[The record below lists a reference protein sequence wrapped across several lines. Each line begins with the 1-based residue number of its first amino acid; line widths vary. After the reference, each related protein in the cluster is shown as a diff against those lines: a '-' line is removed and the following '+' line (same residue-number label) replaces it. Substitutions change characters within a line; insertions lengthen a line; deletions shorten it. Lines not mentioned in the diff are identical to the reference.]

1 MPERS
6 GVADIPDSLVL
17 KRHRD
22 LVGRDWHRW
31 VRWIL
36 MTLVAVLPLLALA
49 NVFGQHASTARA
61 GVLTLRAPTTVR
73 SGVLFGA
80 RFTIRPRAALRDATL
95 VLDPGWGDG
104 LTINTLE
111 PSPVSEGSRNGAFVF
126 KLGHVPARGRFDFFL
141 QFQVNPTAV
150 GNRSQ
155 DVVLFDG
162 SRRVASISRTLTIF
176 P

>member
-1 MPERS
+1 
-6 GVADIPDSLVL
+6 VADIPDSLVL

-22 LVGRDWHRW
+22 LDGRDWHRW
-31 VRWIL
+31 LRWGL
-36 MTLVAVLPLLALA
+36 MTLVAVVPLLALA
-49 NVFGQHASTARA
+49 NVFGQHATTAHA

-73 SGVLFGA
+73 SGLLFGA

-95 VLDPGWGDG
+95 VLDSGWGDG

-126 KLGHVPARGRFDFFL
+126 KFGHIPAGGRFDFFL

-150 GNRSQ
+150 GNRNQ
-155 DVVLFDG
+155 DAVLFDG
-162 SRRVASISRTLTIF
+162 SQRIAAINRTLTIY

>member
-1 MPERS
+1 VPERS

-31 VRWIL
+31 VRWSL

-126 KLGHVPARGRFDFFL
+126 KLGHVPAGGRFDFFL